1 MEFRVETGTGMEE
14 AFLAF
19 VIVDINWKNKYIGS
33 ETIRW
38 QIPIGGNPAGTLRT
52 NYFPKMLFFPKIVY
66 L

>member
-1 MEFRVETGTGMEE
+1 MGVGIEE
-14 AFLAF
+14 AFLVL

-33 ETIRW
+33 ETIRSR
-38 QIPIGGNPAGTLRT
+38 IPTAGNPAGTLRT